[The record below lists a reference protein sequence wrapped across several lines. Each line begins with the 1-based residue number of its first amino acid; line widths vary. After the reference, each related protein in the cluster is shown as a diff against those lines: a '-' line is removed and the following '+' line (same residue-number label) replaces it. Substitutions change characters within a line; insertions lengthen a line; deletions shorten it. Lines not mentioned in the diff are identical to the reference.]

1 MSDYTTLIGLVQI
14 TAAIVLFFI
23 VNWIGKNSI
32 SVGYIQLSTSI
43 AEDSYPAFNFLFKV
57 IAPPVYLVIYAT
69 ICQTVNL
76 EYLNNHCYLLVI
88 YYWLFRALFV
98 IVTGKGRLTN
108 WVTYII
114 YTICSVGISYW
125 IYTIINDVDR
135 ILPEPKDLLNQ
146 LWLLII
152 IFLYGIINKLEFGR
166 KRTIRRKESYIN
178 HKYKKFNG
186 KYGETVR
193 NNCKN
198 DFLEAITF
206 SIMIYENFNRPTVV
220 RWIENLRFWVT
231 KKEHT
236 LGIMQVKTGTYITNQ
251 ESIKLAIIYIKESII
266 NMHSDLYVNSDYSH
280 SDMASAIAMEYNG
293 GSPGYINEVQ
303 DIYYFLNEN
312 YYPNAEN
319 DYEKF
324 IQNNK

>member
-152 IFLYGIINKLEFGR
+152 IFLYEIFNKLEFGR
-166 KRTIRRKESYIN
+166 KKTIRRKEAYIAKQYSTL
-178 HKYKKFNG
+178 HSKFGTIVRKCCNG
-186 KYGETVR
+186 NE
-193 NNCKN
+193 
-198 DFLEAITF
+198 FFEAVTF
-206 SIMIYENFNRPTVV
+206 AIMIYENFNRPKVV
-220 RWIENLRFWVT
+220 RWIEKVHFEIT
-231 KKEHT
+231 KREHT
-236 LGIMQVKTGTYITNQ
+236 LGVMQVKTTKAITNE
-251 ESIKLAIIYIKESII
+251 ESIVIAIDYIKDSFSKMRQEAIIG
-266 NMHSDLYVNSDYSH
+266 SDALSGTVVF
-280 SDMASAIAMEYNG
+280 IAEKYNG
-293 GSPGYINEVQ
+293 GSPGYIDEVYE
-303 DIYYFLNEN
+303 IFKYLNDNFYKNVTE
-312 YYPNAEN
+312 ESLKKMQN
-319 DYEKF
+319 D
-324 IQNNK
+324 